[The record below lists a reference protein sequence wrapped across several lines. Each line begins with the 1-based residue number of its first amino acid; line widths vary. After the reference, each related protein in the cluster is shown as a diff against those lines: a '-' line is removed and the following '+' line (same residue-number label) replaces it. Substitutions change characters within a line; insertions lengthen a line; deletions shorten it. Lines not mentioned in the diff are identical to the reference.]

1 MGVVSHVSMDSSEK
15 KIIFKHRP
23 QVSLSFKY
31 IFTMER
37 FVIAYYAYEDS
48 VKSLIDNLD
57 ISQDA
62 LSEVRDRIN
71 NGFEYL
77 SDEQDAI
84 STKNCVIDVNGYEI
98 MCINTGG
105 S

>member
-1 MGVVSHVSMDSSEK
+1 M
-15 KIIFKHRP
+15 
-23 QVSLSFKY
+23 
-31 IFTMER
+31 
-37 FVIAYYAYEDS
+37 
-48 VKSLIDNLD
+48 KSLIDNHD

-77 SDEQDAI
+77 NDEQDAI

-98 MCINTGG
+98 MYINTGG